1 VSFEYD
7 PLGRRISKRYK
18 GTTTRWVWDG
28 NVPLHEWTNEEDITT
43 WVFEE
48 GTFVPTAKIVGNK
61 AYSIITDYPGTPT
74 EMYNSKGKKTWSAE
88 LDIYGCVRTFRRRSL
103 SDCPFRYQGQYF
115 DSETELCYNRYRYY
129 DPSTGAYISQDPIGL
144 AGDNPTIYGYVFD
157 NNTEIDPFG
166 LECWKTARE
175 KFWKAEA
182 EANPHKYSPDNLS
195 RMADGKSPRMTVEVF
210 NRKTGKLEIKDV
222 SIELHHTYLP
232 QRNGGN
238 VINEAWNLTPVSPWT
253 HASMDPYRY
262 TGDSLIRIIKGTNS
276 WIK

>member
-1 VSFEYD
+1 
-7 PLGRRISKRYK
+7 
-18 GTTTRWVWDG
+18 
-28 NVPLHEWTNEEDITT
+28 
-43 WVFEE
+43 
-48 GTFVPTAKIVGNK
+48 
-61 AYSIITDYPGTPT
+61 
-74 EMYNSKGKKTWSAE
+74 MY
-88 LDIYGCVRTFRRRSL
+88 
-103 SDCPFRYQGQYF
+103 
-115 DSETELCYNRYRYY
+115 YNRFRYY
-129 DPSTGAYISQDPIGL
+129 DPNAGNYISQDPIGL